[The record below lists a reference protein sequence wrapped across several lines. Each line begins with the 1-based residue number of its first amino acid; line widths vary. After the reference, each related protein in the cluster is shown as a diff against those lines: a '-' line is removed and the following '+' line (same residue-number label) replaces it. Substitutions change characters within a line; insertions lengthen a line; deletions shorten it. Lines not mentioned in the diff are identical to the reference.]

1 VSSEHLP
8 RTVLWPSYSTTAAA
22 VQPPLQ
28 VTTAQQ
34 PAAQHIQ
41 LFEPAEPSEYLA
53 APATR
58 ILVQPQLTIA
68 SAAAAT
74 AVTVATDT
82 IHGMA
87 KPTSKQQATA
97 LIKIEPAHT
106 VSKPIFTAKWLF
118 SSALSGEP
126 RFKCQPRD
134 RLLWQI
140 FRVFP
145 QFIQVNSGIV
155 PHLGHYHIIS
165 HNLQFII
172 H

>member
-1 VSSEHLP
+1 MLSVFGECHIFSEHLP

-28 VTTAQQ
+28 VATTQQ
-34 PAAQHIQ
+34 PATQHIQ

-68 SAAAAT
+68 SAATAT

-82 IHGMA
+82 IQGVA

-97 LIKIEPAHT
+97 LIKLEPAHT
-106 VSKPIFTAKWLF
+106 VSKPNITTPASYLRGARFESSLRDWL
-118 SSALSGEP
+118 SWLVLCA
-126 RFKCQPRD
+126 
-134 RLLWQI
+134 
-140 FRVFP
+140 FP
-145 QFIQVNSGIV
+145 QSIHANTGII
-155 PHLGHYHIIS
+155 P
-165 HNLQFII
+165 
-172 H
+172 